1 MSGKDNIDGVFLSL
15 ISLSLEIKDIIS
27 EPTEHI
33 GFEIES
39 KISKFFVLSNDFLID
54 L

>member
-1 MSGKDNIDGVFLSL
+1 MPKS
-15 ISLSLEIKDIIS
+15 EIKDIIS